1 MLQARGLTVA
11 YGPVK
16 VLHGIDLD
24 IGSGEIVAL
33 IGPNGAGK
41 TSTLNAIAGL
51 LPHAGEVKLDGTGF
65 RTVVTD
71 AQGPANSPTG
81 YSPSGAA
88 TSRVGRSST

>member
-1 MLQARGLTVA
+1 MLTARGLTVA

-24 IGSGEIVAL
+24 IASGEIVAL

-51 LPHAGEVKLDGTGF
+51 LPHQGEVALDGE
-65 RTVVTD
+65 
-71 AQGPANSPTG
+71 PLPT
-81 YSPSGAA
+81 AA
-88 TSRVGRSST
+88 

>member
-1 MLQARGLTVA
+1 MLEVRGLSVA

-51 LPHAGEVKLDGTGF
+51 LPHGGDVKLDGE
-65 RTVVTD
+65 
-71 AQGPANSPTG
+71 ALPPAVFSI
-81 YSPSGAA
+81 
-88 TSRVGRSST
+88 R